1 MSRTMPTEHVTSSA
15 FLTLAQWFSPSYPLG
30 SFAYSHGLETAIQ
43 SGAVTTAADLQGW
56 LADLIEHGSVRNDV
70 ILLRLAYGA
79 ETSEERAEVDAAT
92 RAFAASSERLLEAD
106 LQGSA
111 FARTTSAI
119 WGTEAPN
126 LTNPV
131 AVGAAARGLNLPEEL
146 TALMYAQAFVSNLV
160 SAAVRLV
167 PLGQTEGQTTLAAL
181 SPRCVGIVE
190 ATVGTTLDDLSST
203 TFAFDI
209 AAMRHETLQTR
220 IFRS

>member
-1 MSRTMPTEHVTSSA
+1 MHTDHVASGA
-15 FLTLAQWFSPSYPLG
+15 YLTLAQWFSPSYPLG

-43 SGAVTTAADLQGW
+43 SGAVTTAADLQDW
-56 LADLIEHGSVRNDV
+56 LADLVKHGSVRNDV

-79 ETSEERAEVDAAT
+79 ETSKQCAEVDAAAQ
-92 RAFAASSERLLEAD
+92 AFAASSERLMEAN
-106 LQGSA
+106 LQGGA

-119 WGTEAPN
+119 WGTETPN

-131 AVGAAARGLNLPEEL
+131 AVGAAARTLNLPVDL

-181 SPRCVGIVE
+181 SPLCASIVE
-190 ATVGTTLDDLSST
+190 ATAGTTLDDLSST

-209 AAMRHETLQTR
+209 AAMRHETLQPR